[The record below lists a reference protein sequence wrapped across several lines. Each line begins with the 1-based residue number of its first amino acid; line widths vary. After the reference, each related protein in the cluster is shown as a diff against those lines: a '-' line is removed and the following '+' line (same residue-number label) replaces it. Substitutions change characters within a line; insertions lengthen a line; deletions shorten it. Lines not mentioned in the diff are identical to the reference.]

1 MDGNIPL
8 ENLDDRSWQDLVD
21 QAKTLAQQYAPQ
33 WTDLGPS
40 DPGMALIELFAWL
53 VEGMQYRLNR
63 VPDRSYAAM
72 LNLVG
77 VTRDPARP
85 AVTMLTFT
93 PVIPPLPGNP
103 PKIAAGTTISTTATE
118 KQSPIPFQTD
128 DDLIVLPSNLVWAFK
143 LVSADLPQNLTTNL
157 IRSPL
162 SGHTLPMQSSDT
174 AQFLF
179 GFDTPLA
186 TSFAMNIR
194 IAGPPLLPVEAS
206 KWLALKWG
214 YSVAGAS
221 PFTAT
226 ANVVDGTNNLQQSGT
241 VQFPVLGNWA
251 KRTLKEVSG
260 ANFSDNDPNASI
272 SAFWLSLTVTAPAPT
287 GPTRTNFRVNLA
299 HVLFNSVSATN
310 LVTVP
315 PDKPEVLASPSTGL
329 PWQQYQLQFAPLYK
343 IPGVRDPYGH
353 VQISVDEPQSGGGT
367 ANPTYVNHAYAVV
380 DEFPKG
386 ADAMMRCCRLAP
398 VTGTVLFGSN
408 DGTTQLTGAGLI
420 PPKGSK
426 IKASYRAV
434 AGGANGNVPPGVLV
448 LFSPPTGVQSVTN
461 PGPGRGGEDQESVEE
476 AKRRAPDLLRIR
488 SRAVTL
494 NDYKYLALEAS
505 TLVKKASALGASALD
520 ASDTGARKSLDGR
533 GGFSRVPGKVTV
545 LIVPD
550 YPRDNPRPTPD
561 PDLINEVRAYLDD
574 RRVVTTAL
582 LVGSPRFLP
591 ITVTAAVSLFP
602 TATPA
607 PAFSTELQ
615 ARLRAAATAYLH
627 PLYGGAD
634 GDGWDIG
641 EDLFASGLF
650 ARLQSVIGDA
660 GFISQLT
667 VKPGLEATREQGDS
681 VLAKPLDPA
690 VGVGL
695 LDFEMICSAATH
707 FFVTQPL

>member
-40 DPGMALIELFAWL
+40 DPGMTMIELFAWL

-63 VPDRSYAAM
+63 VPDRTYAAM

-93 PVIPPLPGNP
+93 PVIPPLSGNP
-103 PKIAAGTTISTTATE
+103 PKIAAGTTVSTTATE

-128 DDLIVLPSNLVWAFK
+128 DDLVVLPSNLLWAFK
-143 LVSADLPQNLTTNL
+143 LVNGSAPLNLTTNL

-162 SGHTLPMQSSDT
+162 SGHALPMKSQDKV
-174 AQFLF
+174 QFLF

-186 TSFAMNIR
+186 TPFALNIR
-194 IAGPPLLPVEAS
+194 IAGPPLMPVEAG
-206 KWLALKWG
+206 KWLALKWAF
-214 YSVAGAS
+214 SVAGAS
-221 PFTAT
+221 LLTAAT
-226 ANVVDGTNNLQQSGT
+226 NVDGTNNLQQSGMI
-241 VQFPVLGNWA
+241 QFPILGNWA
-251 KRTLKEVSG
+251 KRTLKEASG
-260 ANFSDNDPNASI
+260 ATFADGDANASI
-272 SAFWLSLTVTAPAPT
+272 SAFWLSLTVTAPDPT
-287 GPTRTNFRVNLA
+287 GPTRSNFPVNLA

-315 PDKPEVLASPSTGL
+315 PDKPEVLAAASNGL
-329 PWQQYQLQFAPLYK
+329 PWQQYQLQHAPLYK

-353 VQISVDEPQSGGGT
+353 VQISVDELQSGSGN
-367 ANPTYVNHAYAVV
+367 NPTYVTQTYAVV
-380 DEFPKG
+380 DDFPTG
-386 ADAMMRCCRLAP
+386 AAATMRCCRLAP

-408 DGTTQLTGAGLI
+408 DGTTQLTGSGLI

-494 NDYKYLALEAS
+494 SDYDYLTLEAS
-505 TLVKKASALGASALD
+505 TLVRKARALGVQA
-520 ASDTGARKSLDGR
+520 KLDGR
-533 GGFSRVPGKVTV
+533 GGFSRAPGKVTV

-550 YPRDNPRPTPD
+550 YPKEYPQPLPD

-582 LVGSPRFLP
+582 VVGSPRFLP
-591 ITVTAAVSLFP
+591 IAVTATVKQFATAAV
-602 TATPA
+602 A
-607 PAFSTELQ
+607 PSFSDELK
-615 ARLRAAATAYLH
+615 AKLNAAASEYLH
-627 PLYGGAD
+627 PLYGGPD

-641 EDLFASGLF
+641 EDLFVAGLF
-650 ARLQSVIGDA
+650 ARLQPVIGDA
-660 GFISQLT
+660 GYISNLT
-667 VKPGLEATREQGDS
+667 VAPGPESTREANDNT
-681 VLAKPLDPA
+681 LAKPLDRT

-695 LDFEMICSAATH
+695 LDFEMVCSAAAHSFT
-707 FFVTQPL
+707 V